1 MKKNKKMFTF
11 LFAFLILFVLSVFVV
26 DISSTFSSS
35 DYGYGKLNI
44 YGNIYLNYFDKE
56 ATYTKD
62 DYKHL
67 IYYYDANGNA
77 IDTFMDTFL
86 FLPSASYK
94 YDGINNFI
102 NNNVTY
108 SSWYNYLEAQNKSL
122 TNLNDAASELGKT
135 VNVILSLRY
144 PPKSS
149 DITVYDYYGDGYNT
163 SVNNIITLM
172 FKSEVEKVS
181 VFSNIKVIGF
191 YWLNESVRSTNAENA
206 IKSFNNTVHVTDS
219 ALKNYSNWAD
229 LYNFLNNTVKPQN
242 YKTLWI
248 PYIDN
253 YYDSNYTDGYSN
265 GYSYGFDFVSLQSGY
280 YFRGNDSTW
289 LNYRNNV
296 PRLEFAMKQGLNLS
310 MGIEVEGDSNSYLSE
325 TYYNRLYDFMV
336 YGSNT
341 ALWNKSYNTY
351 YFPGFGYYSN
361 SDFPIARQIYDDT
374 YKYSKGYEV
383 AKSKNYSDYFTK
395 DYDIISLGKS
405 YTISEVVVS
414 GGSSGYSSVDGKELT
429 DGVYSGD
436 AYGTDWVA
444 LKENSSYDIVVDLGN
459 EYTAIT
465 DIDVNFE
472 NNNSSGIYLP
482 KKVSAYSSTDG
493 SNYTSIGDL
502 SWNYSNSKISFNM
515 ASLKLDSAVTGRYIK
530 IHIIP
535 NSSSCFTFLSEI
547 TIGQRYS
554 VIYYGNGGTSSLG
567 TSWGNIATYG
577 SNYTVQDNFYTN
589 PGYVFDGWTTNSD
602 GSDDGYGWTGWS
614 DTWKYKNNSS
624 GISNNTL
631 KLYARW
637 KAKTV
642 DVTFVK
648 NDGSTDTASQK
659 FVYGGTGNKFGY
671 NTDGSLVWGNSGQFG
686 GWDRTGYTL
695 LGWSENKDV
704 TSAEYGIYSDVFNSW
719 IDSNYPSI
727 KLYAVWQANTYMISL
742 NNQSATSVGTESV
755 YYSYNTTKTVN
766 GVLCYYYTD
775 SSLTSCLSDGYNIT
789 IPTKTG
795 YTFGGYY
802 TGINGS
808 GTQYIDANGKFIND
822 IYKTIGDKVLYAN
835 WIINS
840 YDFNL
845 IKGSNIAKI
854 YYKIGND
861 TNYIESLESVNIK
874 LNYNTAYS
882 YYAVSNSGYTVS
894 SCSSLSPCSGVIQ
907 TSSISKSISAT
918 INTYKINYIL
928 NDGTLNIKNPASYTV
943 ATATFT
949 LNNPVRIGY
958 TFLGWSESG
967 SDTMNFSVTIK
978 EGTTGDKTFIANW
991 KKEEIKD
998 IFSDKFNVDRTNKI
1012 IYRINVGSSIASI
1025 KDSIITSQ
1033 SINFYDSDGNIVDN
1047 INRESRTGDSVII
1060 KVNDVD
1066 NKYII
1071 SVLGDLNGDGK
1082 IDVGDVAKVYRG
1094 FKNNNLVNYEKYS
1107 GDVTGDGYIN
1117 VGDAAK
1123 LYRYIK
1129 KRISSLEE

>member
-1 MKKNKKMFTF
+1 M
-11 LFAFLILFVLSVFVV
+11 
-26 DISSTFSSS
+26 
-35 DYGYGKLNI
+35 
-44 YGNIYLNYFDKE
+44 
-56 ATYTKD
+56 
-62 DYKHL
+62 
-67 IYYYDANGNA
+67 
-77 IDTFMDTFL
+77 
-86 FLPSASYK
+86 
-94 YDGINNFI
+94 
-102 NNNVTY
+102 
-108 SSWYNYLEAQNKSL
+108 
-122 TNLNDAASELGKT
+122 
-135 VNVILSLRY
+135 
-144 PPKSS
+144 
-149 DITVYDYYGDGYNT
+149 
-163 SVNNIITLM
+163 
-172 FKSEVEKVS
+172 
-181 VFSNIKVIGF
+181 
-191 YWLNESVRSTNAENA
+191 
-206 IKSFNNTVHVTDS
+206 
-219 ALKNYSNWAD
+219 
-229 LYNFLNNTVKPQN
+229 
-242 YKTLWI
+242 
-248 PYIDN
+248 
-253 YYDSNYTDGYSN
+253 
-265 GYSYGFDFVSLQSGY
+265 
-280 YFRGNDSTW
+280 
-289 LNYRNNV
+289 
-296 PRLEFAMKQGLNLS
+296 
-310 MGIEVEGDSNSYLSE
+310 
-325 TYYNRLYDFMV
+325 
-336 YGSNT
+336 
-341 ALWNKSYNTY
+341 
-351 YFPGFGYYSN
+351 
-361 SDFPIARQIYDDT
+361 
-374 YKYSKGYEV
+374 
-383 AKSKNYSDYFTK
+383 
-395 DYDIISLGKS
+395 
-405 YTISEVVVS
+405 
-414 GGSSGYSSVDGKELT
+414 
-429 DGVYSGD
+429 
-436 AYGTDWVA
+436 
-444 LKENSSYDIVVDLGN
+444 
-459 EYTAIT
+459 
-465 DIDVNFE
+465 
-472 NNNSSGIYLP
+472 
-482 KKVSAYSSTDG
+482 
-493 SNYTSIGDL
+493 
-502 SWNYSNSKISFNM
+502 
-515 ASLKLDSAVTGRYIK
+515 
-530 IHIIP
+530 
-535 NSSSCFTFLSEI
+535 
-547 TIGQRYS
+547 
-554 VIYYGNGGTSSLG
+554 
-567 TSWGNIATYG
+567 
-577 SNYTVQDNFYTN
+577 
-589 PGYVFDGWTTNSD
+589 
-602 GSDDGYGWTGWS
+602 
-614 DTWKYKNNSS
+614 
-624 GISNNTL
+624 
-631 KLYARW
+631 YARW

-695 LGWSENKDV
+695 LGWSENKDA

-861 TNYIESLESVNIK
+861 TNYIESLKSINIK

-894 SCSSLSPCSGVIQ
+894 SCSSSSPCSGVIQ

-1047 INRESRTGDSVII
+1047 INREARTGDSVII